1 MEFEEMFPY
10 IIQGRLAGFY
20 EERGREKLQE
30 MKEKLE
36 EWEQLMCAVEP
47 ELTEKHKEL
56 LEWFQNR
63 QGEELE
69 NCYVFGLR
77 DGVKLMTSVF
87 GNQQN

>member
-30 MKEKLE
+30 MEEKLE

-69 NCYVFGLR
+69 DCYVFGLR

>member
-69 NCYVFGLR
+69 DCYVFGLR

>member
-69 NCYVFGLR
+69 DCYVFGLR

-87 GNQQN
+87 GNQPD

>member
-1 MEFEEMFPY
+1 MEFEEMFPD

-69 NCYVFGLR
+69 DCYVFGLR